1 MICED
6 TEGHEPKF
14 ATDPTA
20 VFVKHLYLC
29 PPRLTSAQAVTAL
42 KRYFGFLLTGD
53 SLDWQIQSAALKYPG
68 AGGAEQ
74 CHCRAQRDTGM
85 WGTPAASK
93 GIAGDGG
100 A

>member
-6 TEGHEPKF
+6 TEGHKPKF